1 MIKGILMD
9 KDGTLVYFAKDWV
22 YMVRNFILKFTDDT
36 KAETIL
42 AEIGYRNGTLLS
54 DGLLSSASTKEFVTI
69 IANFLDYDTEKLL
82 KSFQYYQLV
91 CLKEEKL
98 SLEPVPNLVETLRK
112 LKEQSIILG
121 IATADDYESTLY
133 TLKKLG
139 IDSYIDFV
147 GTSDRFLA
155 KPNKEMLS
163 EFCIQHKLRHD
174 EVIHIGDTS
183 VDMEFA
189 QNCLAGIGV
198 LSGNGTEQELKSYTN
213 YIINS
218 LDEVTD
224 YLPTILCS
232 VTNT

>member
-22 YMVRNFILKFTDDT
+22 HMVRNFILKFTDGK

-42 AEIGYRNGTLLS
+42 VEIGYRNGILLS
-54 DGLLSSASTKEFVTI
+54 DGLLSSASTKEIITI
-69 IANFLDYDTEKLL
+69 IASYLDYDTEKLL

-98 SLEPVPNLVETLRK
+98 SLEPVPNLVETLHK

-133 TLKKLG
+133 TLKTLG

-155 KPNKEMLS
+155 KPNREMLD
-163 EFCIQHKLRHD
+163 EFCIQNQLQYE

-189 QNCLAGIGV
+189 QTCLAGIGV
-198 LSGNGTEQELKSYTN
+198 LSGNGTEQELKKYTDH
-213 YIINS
+213 IINR
-218 LDEVTD
+218 LDEVID

-232 VTNT
+232 VTKT